1 MRRRTALGG
10 HRLLAAGALLPAM
23 AGAQPAIAVPT
34 PLGWERLTGAL
45 LLPERDTLPGGVRLA
60 GLPVDAPATVQQ
72 PGRRLVVTG
81 SDGRGTLR
89 RPQEGARQQGALAV
103 VEGERPGGRWWT
115 HGGVRY
121 HRGTDQQV
129 PWRHHADP
137 YVGLPYQWADSVG
150 GTFHQD
156 ALGVRGG
163 LVAPAWRR
171 LRLGV
176 ALDYD
181 VRQGARREDP
191 RPLHRHRAVA
201 LRPAL
206 GWTAGGHQVVLGA
219 ERRWH
224 REDLEIGGG
233 SSTDFPVLFRLRG
246 IGTFDRTQLIS
257 AERAVLGGEW
267 SARTAY
273 AIVGRRWHGAVGGW
287 LGVARDSVRDGIAT
301 PVSGGEARRVI
312 GAAGAQLR
320 RLGERPLEL
329 ALSWH
334 RIGVRGRDPIFAAV
348 NATETGSVA
357 RAVVRG
363 WSAPMLERARWHWA
377 VQLLPRSLAREDA
390 AAQTRWSVQALG
402 VGGALSHRRPMAG
415 GALLLLA
422 HGTRHHRIDAQLEAG
437 RPTRLTP
444 LLATAE
450 WAVVSA
456 PLVELGGGVGWEG
469 GSVGAPRTRVL
480 LGIDQ
485 VARTAAAAGGAWPS
499 AWQRLTLRLEKH

>member
-1 MRRRTALGG
+1 MRGR
-10 HRLLAAGALLPAM
+10 HLLVVAGALGPVA
-23 AGAQPAIAVPT
+23 AGAQPATGHPT

-45 LLPERDTLPGGVRLA
+45 LLPERDTLPGGLRLA
-60 GLPVDAPATVQQ
+60 GLPVDAPATVRL
-72 PGRRLVVTG
+72 PGRRLAVTG
-81 SDGRGTLR
+81 GEGRGTLR

-121 HRGTDQQV
+121 RRGSDQQV

-137 YVGLPYQWADSVG
+137 YAGLPYQWADSVG

-163 LVAPAWRR
+163 LVSPSWRR
-171 LRLGV
+171 VRLGV

-181 VRQGARREDP
+181 VQQGARREDP
-191 RPLHRHRAVA
+191 RPLHRQRVVA

-206 GWTAGGHQVVLGA
+206 AWAAGAQQLVVGA
-219 ERRWH
+219 ERRWF

-246 IGTFDRTQLIS
+246 YGTFDRTQLIS

-267 SARTAY
+267 SARGAY
-273 AIVGRRWHGAVGGW
+273 AIAGRRWHGAVGGW
-287 LGVARDSVRDGIAT
+287 FGVARDSVRDGIAT

-320 RLGERPLEL
+320 RLGGRPLEL

-348 NATETGSVA
+348 NATETGAVA

-402 VGGALSHRRPMAG
+402 VGGALAHRRPVAG

-422 HGTRHHRIDAQLEAG
+422 HGTRHHTSDARLEAR

-444 LLATAE
+444 LLATAD

-456 PLVELGGGVGWEG
+456 PLLELGGGVGWEG
-469 GSVGAPRTRVL
+469 GTVGAPRTRL
-480 LGIDQ
+480 FLGFDH
-485 VARTAAAAGGAWPS
+485 VARTAAAVGDTPSS
-499 AWQRLTLRLEKH
+499 AWQRLTLRLEWH